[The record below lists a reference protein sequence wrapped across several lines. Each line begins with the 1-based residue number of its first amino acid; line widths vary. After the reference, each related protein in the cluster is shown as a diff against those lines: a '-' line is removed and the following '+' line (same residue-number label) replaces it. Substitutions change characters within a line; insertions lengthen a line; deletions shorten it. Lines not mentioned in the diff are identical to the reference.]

1 MKNSIFLPLLLVLSA
16 TTFSALVMAASH
28 SPHQIIQN
36 IFPMA
41 GRQIS

>member
-1 MKNSIFLPLLLVLSA
+1 
-16 TTFSALVMAASH
+16 ASH

-36 IFPMA
+36 IFPVA

>member
-1 MKNSIFLPLLLVLSA
+1 M
-16 TTFSALVMAASH
+16 MAASH

-36 IFPMA
+36 IFPVA

>member
-1 MKNSIFLPLLLVLSA
+1 
-16 TTFSALVMAASH
+16 LVMAASH

-36 IFPMA
+36 IFPVA

>member
-1 MKNSIFLPLLLVLSA
+1 
-16 TTFSALVMAASH
+16 ALVMAASH

-36 IFPMA
+36 IFPVA

>member
-1 MKNSIFLPLLLVLSA
+1 
-16 TTFSALVMAASH
+16 AASH

-36 IFPMA
+36 IFPVA